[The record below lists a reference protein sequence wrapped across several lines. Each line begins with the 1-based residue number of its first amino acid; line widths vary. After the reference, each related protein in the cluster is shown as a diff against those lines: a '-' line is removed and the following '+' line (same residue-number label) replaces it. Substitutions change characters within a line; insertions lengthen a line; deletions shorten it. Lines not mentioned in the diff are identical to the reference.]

1 MKEIQKIKLTVN
13 STIKEALRVI
23 DAGAMKIALVLDDEN
38 YLLGTLTDG
47 DIRRGLWGGLSLDDN
62 IESIIFKNSTVC
74 SINNSREEILK
85 IAIDKKLYCIPI
97 VDER

>member
-47 DIRRGLWGGLSLDDN
+47 DIRRGLWGGFLWMTISNLSFLK
-62 IESIIFKNSTVC
+62 IQLYVVSIIP
-74 SINNSREEILK
+74 E
-85 IAIDKKLYCIPI
+85 KKF
-97 VDER
+97 